1 MVDDKQLR
9 LRILFGQE
17 IAMGPGK
24 LNLLRAISTRGSI
37 SGAARQM
44 NMSYRRA
51 WLLVDTMNRC
61 FRSPVVAASPG
72 GKGGGGATITEFG
85 QTVVDSYEAMEQK
98 AVAATLPDIKK
109 FSLLMSDNH
118 LPSTYSPRLD
128 KERYIQSYTADL
140 NDPFEC
146 RAKGSPFWECISRT

>member
-1 MVDDKQLR
+1 MPLNSLGKLMADDKQLR

-72 GKGGGGATITEFG
+72 GKGGGGRPDFAQAGGTEINKI
-85 QTVVDSYEAMEQK
+85 DEA
-98 AVAATLPDIKK
+98 IKK
-109 FSLLMSDNH
+109 LKSL
-118 LPSTYSPRLD
+118 
-128 KERYIQSYTADL
+128 I
-140 NDPFEC
+140 
-146 RAKGSPFWECISRT
+146 

>member
-24 LNLLRAISTRGSI
+24 LNLLRAISTKGSI

-72 GKGGGGATITEFG
+72 GKGGGGRKDFAQAGGTNKDTIE
-85 QTVVDSYEAMEQK
+85 EAFK
-98 AVAATLPDIKK
+98 AVRKK
-109 FSLLMSDNH
+109 
-118 LPSTYSPRLD
+118 
-128 KERYIQSYTADL
+128 
-140 NDPFEC
+140 
-146 RAKGSPFWECISRT
+146 IS

>member
-1 MVDDKQLR
+1 MADDKQLR

-72 GKGGGGATITEFG
+72 GKGGGGATITELG
-85 QTVVDSYEAMEQK
+85 HTVVDSYEAMEQK

-118 LPSTYSPRLD
+118 LPST
-128 KERYIQSYTADL
+128 
-140 NDPFEC
+140 
-146 RAKGSPFWECISRT
+146 

>member
-1 MVDDKQLR
+1 MTDDKQLR

-17 IAMGPGK
+17 IAMGPSK
-24 LNLLRAISTRGSI
+24 LNLLKSISTNGSI

-85 QTVVDSYEAMEQK
+85 QTVIDSYEVMEQK
-98 AVAATLPDIKK
+98 AIAATLQDIEK
-109 FSLLMSDNH
+109 FSFLMSDNN
-118 LPSTYSPRLD
+118 LPS
-128 KERYIQSYTADL
+128 
-140 NDPFEC
+140 N
-146 RAKGSPFWECISRT
+146 

>member
-1 MVDDKQLR
+1 MADDKQLR

-37 SGAARQM
+37 SGAARLM

-118 LPSTYSPRLD
+118 LPST
-128 KERYIQSYTADL
+128 
-140 NDPFEC
+140 
-146 RAKGSPFWECISRT
+146 

>member
-24 LNLLRAISTRGSI
+24 LNLLRAISTKGSI

-51 WLLVDTMNRC
+51 
-61 FRSPVVAASPG
+61 
-72 GKGGGGATITEFG
+72 
-85 QTVVDSYEAMEQK
+85 
-98 AVAATLPDIKK
+98 
-109 FSLLMSDNH
+109 
-118 LPSTYSPRLD
+118 
-128 KERYIQSYTADL
+128 
-140 NDPFEC
+140 
-146 RAKGSPFWECISRT
+146 

>member
-1 MVDDKQLR
+1 MADDKQLR

-24 LNLLRAISTRGSI
+24 LNLLRAISTNGSI

-61 FRSPVVAASPG
+61 FHSPVVAAAPG

-85 QTVVDSYEAMEQK
+85 QKVIDSYEAMEQK
-98 AVAATLPDIKK
+98 AVAATLRDIEK
-109 FSLLMSDNH
+109 FSRFMSNKQ
-118 LPSTYSPRLD
+118 LPNS
-128 KERYIQSYTADL
+128 
-140 NDPFEC
+140 
-146 RAKGSPFWECISRT
+146 